1 MLESNT
7 DRMYFTIGAVI
18 VAALIIGLA
27 VWLFNSDGV
36 VAQNIT
42 DTIYSMFES
51 GEGAIEGIEP
61 ENGWTPP
68 AGE

>member
-27 VWLFNSDGV
+27 VWLFNSDSIIAENLTSTIEDMFEG
-36 VAQNIT
+36 ASKSIT
-42 DTIYSMFES
+42 DINDSNKGNT
-51 GEGAIEGIEP
+51 GH
-61 ENGWTPP
+61 
-68 AGE
+68 

>member
-27 VWLFNSDGV
+27 VWLFNSDSV
-36 VAQNIT
+36 LAT
-42 DTIYSMFES
+42 KLAETINGMFTQASNSIGDINS
-51 GEGAIEGIEP
+51 GNTHGG
-61 ENGWTPP
+61 GK
-68 AGE
+68 

>member
-27 VWLFNSDGV
+27 VWLFNSDSII
-36 VAQNIT
+36 AQNLTSTIT
-42 DTIYSMFES
+42 DMFKS
-51 GEGAIEGIEP
+51 ATDSIEGIDSS
-61 ENGWTPP
+61 NKGH
-68 AGE
+68 

>member
-27 VWLFNSDGV
+27 VWLFNSDSII
-36 VAQNIT
+36 AQNLTSTIT
-42 DTIYSMFES
+42 DMFK
-51 GEGAIEGIEP
+51 GASDSIKDINDSNKG
-61 ENGWTPP
+61 NTGH
-68 AGE
+68 

>member
-27 VWLFNSDGV
+27 VWLFNSDSII
-36 VAQNIT
+36 AQNLTSTIEEMFEGASKSIT
-42 DTIYSMFES
+42 DINDSNKGNT
-51 GEGAIEGIEP
+51 GH
-61 ENGWTPP
+61 
-68 AGE
+68 

>member
-27 VWLFNSDGV
+27 VWLFNSDSII
-36 VAQNIT
+36 AQNLTSTIDEMFKGASDSIT
-42 DTIYSMFES
+42 DINNSNKGNT
-51 GEGAIEGIEP
+51 GH
-61 ENGWTPP
+61 
-68 AGE
+68 

>member
-36 VAQNIT
+36 VATQIT
-42 DTIYSMFES
+42 ETIHSMFDS
-51 GEGAIEGIEP
+51 GKGAIDGIDP
-61 ENGWTPP
+61 GNDWTPP
-68 AGE
+68 AE

>member
-27 VWLFNSDGV
+27 VWLFNSDSII
-36 VAQNIT
+36 AQNLTSTIT
-42 DTIYSMFES
+42 DMFK
-51 GEGAIEGIEP
+51 GASDSIKDINDNNKG
-61 ENGWTPP
+61 NTGH
-68 AGE
+68 

>member
-27 VWLFNSDGV
+27 VWLFNSEGV
-36 VAQNIT
+36 VATQIT
-42 DTIYSMFES
+42 DTIYSMFDS
-51 GEGAIEGIEP
+51 GKGAIEGITP
-61 ENGWTPP
+61 ENGWTEPKP
-68 AGE
+68 E

>member
-27 VWLFNSDGV
+27 VWLFNSDSII
-36 VAQNIT
+36 AQNLTSTIT
-42 DTIYSMFES
+42 DMFQ
-51 GEGAIEGIEP
+51 GASDSIKDINDNNKG
-61 ENGWTPP
+61 NTGH
-68 AGE
+68 

>member
-27 VWLFNSDGV
+27 VWLFNSDSII
-36 VAQNIT
+36 ATELSSTIT
-42 DTIYSMFES
+42 DMFK
-51 GEGAIEGIEP
+51 GASDSIDGINDANKGHQP
-61 ENGWTPP
+61 E
-68 AGE
+68 

>member
-27 VWLFNSDGV
+27 VWLFNSDGI
-36 VAQNIT
+36 VATQITETITGMFKQGNGAIT
-42 DTIYSMFES
+42 DIS
-51 GEGAIEGIEP
+51 P
-61 ENGWTPP
+61 ENGWKKP
-68 AGE
+68 GE

>member
-27 VWLFNSDGV
+27 VWLFNSDSV
-36 VAQNIT
+36 LAT
-42 DTIYSMFES
+42 KLAETINGMFTQASDSIGDINS
-51 GEGAIEGIEP
+51 GS
-61 ENGWTPP
+61 TH
-68 AGE
+68 GE